1 MAGLTLLDDGQ
12 GSGKQKWEKGLT
24 DCSRR
29 VLPRVGGGVV
39 GERRI
44 QPAAPPR
51 KGPVCVR
58 PRGLD
63 HTGKRRQGNLLQS
76 LVLSQGILKSYEK
89 EKGNSS
95 VRASPLPTLY
105 SISQTF
111 AT

>member
-1 MAGLTLLDDGQ
+1 M
-12 GSGKQKWEKGLT
+12 
-24 DCSRR
+24 
-29 VLPRVGGGVV
+29 
-39 GERRI
+39 
-44 QPAAPPR
+44 
-51 KGPVCVR
+51 CVR

-89 EKGNSS
+89 EKGNSC

-105 SISQTF
+105 STSQTF